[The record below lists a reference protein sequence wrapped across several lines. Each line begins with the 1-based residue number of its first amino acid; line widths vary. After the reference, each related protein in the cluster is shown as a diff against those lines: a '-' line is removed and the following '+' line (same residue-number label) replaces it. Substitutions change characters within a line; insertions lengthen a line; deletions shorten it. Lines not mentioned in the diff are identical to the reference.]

1 MKREE
6 LIHYID
12 TSMGAEQ
19 PTYALIGDGVS
30 SLTEEM
36 NPEEDTNH
44 WINYANGDTEIK
56 SYTPSIEVEKQ
67 DCVDDDMQAFI
78 DKLVDELPTGIA
90 AVTNYVRIRLKDTIA
105 GADGKYVAYRRKCA
119 VSVNNTGGDAGSNV
133 VNSIKI
139 GGKGAAVKG
148 YFDVKTKTFTEGE
161 YSAGA

>member
-6 LIHYID
+6 LIHYLD
-12 TSMGAEQ
+12 TSMGGETPA
-19 PTYALIGDGVS
+19 YALIGDGVS

-36 NPEEDTNH
+36 NPEEETNQ
-44 WINYANGDTEIK
+44 WINQANGNTEIK

-67 DCVDDDMQAFI
+67 DCVDDDMQTFI
-78 DKLVDELPTGIA
+78 DKMVDELPTGTA
-90 AVTNYVRIRLKDTIA
+90 AETNYVRLRLKDAIS

-119 VSVNNTGGDAGSNV
+119 ISVSNTGGDAGSNV

-139 GGKGAAVKG
+139 GGKGASVKG
-148 YFDVKTKTFTEGE
+148 YFDVKTKTFTEGT